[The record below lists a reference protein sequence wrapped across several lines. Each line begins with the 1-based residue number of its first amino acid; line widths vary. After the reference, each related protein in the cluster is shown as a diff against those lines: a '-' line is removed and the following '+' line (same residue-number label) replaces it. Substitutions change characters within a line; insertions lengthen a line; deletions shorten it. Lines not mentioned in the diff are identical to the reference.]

1 MEKSKEVIE
10 VLNDLVLINN
20 DRIIGYQRAIKEL
33 KENDA
38 DLKLLF
44 DHMIVESQQIKSDL
58 AHEIQVLHGDVEK
71 GTTEMGKIYRAWMD
85 VKAVF
90 TGEGRH
96 MILSNC
102 EAGEDA
108 VQKAYN
114 KALETDRLPGFL
126 RELLTRQ
133 QDMLRESHD
142 EIRDLRNQY
151 A

>member
-20 DRIIGYQRAIKEL
+20 DRITGYQRAIKEL

-108 VQKAYN
+108 AQKAYN